1 MLFPKYFR
9 FLLIL
14 PAVFVVGCA
23 QQPLSSIDRSK
34 YKTVALDPNIKAP
47 DHYVYRDITGKRSRG
62 ILASAGLAGAVVGLM
77 AGAASESPGYH
88 RFDAAASKNPV
99 EIRAVVRRH
108 MENALGTSHLLEVVP
123 ANADSTLKIEIQGYG
138 VGPVSGRELGGMI
151 AARATL
157 VARNGTVVWKK
168 DEWATSNT
176 TALLENIEANPGV
189 WPRMANEAA
198 EALAKKLLLV
208 TTKTRRTAAE
218 PFM

>member
-1 MLFPKYFR
+1 MFISQKLLRYPAIFS
-9 FLLIL
+9 LLIL
-14 PAVFVVGCA
+14 AGCA

-62 ILASAGLAGAVVGLM
+62 IVGGVLGLLV
-77 AGAASESPGYH
+77 GAASEGPGFH
-88 RFDAAASKNPV
+88 RFDAAASKNPI

-108 MENALGTSHLLEVVP
+108 MENALRTSQLLKVVP
-123 ANADSTLKIEIQGYG
+123 TNADTTLKIDIQGYG
-138 VGPVSGRELGGMI
+138 VGPVNGRELGGII

-157 VARNGTVVWKK
+157 TGRNGTVIWKK
-168 DEWATSNT
+168 DEWATSNA
-176 TALLENIEANPGV
+176 TALLENIEANPSL

-198 EALAKKLLLV
+198 EALAKKLVLV
-208 TTKTRRTAAE
+208 TSKTTRTAAE